1 MYYIKPP
8 ECSGEEFRIRIN
20 EGRES
25 SVVVVPAVI
34 HAIVKG
40 LALEYLVELELEQKE
55 QTLMLYLINTGR
67 LTNNETIN
75 ELSDKTKLS
84 RPSVIGAFNA
94 LVKKGLVIR
103 KRKGGDK
110 TDITPFIG
118 RMLRFKKV
126 YDVYPHEMEKL
137 MGYFRSDFEDPISA
151 LQELI
156 SKLFSITPEPPL
168 TRFLRVCL
176 LSGFDERSLKDE
188 TVKAIREIV
197 SSKELDEEKL
207 LQTAIS
213 GENSWNKTISFYQEN
228 SIKTNEE
235 FTELIHNVINEI
247 ERMVQSPQQMID
259 ELVGKDEL
267 FYKNLAQ
274 VFPNMEYENMRP
286 SELME
291 RVANVLEEKEDK
303 VKELL
308 DRFVS

>member
-25 SVVVVPAVI
+25 AVVAVPSVI
-34 HAIVKG
+34 HSIVKG

-55 QTLMLYLINTGR
+55 QTLMMYLINTGS
-67 LTNNETIN
+67 LTNNETIDA
-75 ELSDKTKLS
+75 LSEKTKLS
-84 RPSVIGAFNA
+84 RPSVIGAFSA
-94 LVKKGLVIR
+94 LVQKGMVIR

-110 TDITPFIG
+110 TDISPFIG
-118 RMLRFKKV
+118 KMLRFKRL
-126 YDVYPHEMEKL
+126 YDVYPHELKQL
-137 MGYFRSDFEDPISA
+137 MGYFGNGYEDPILA
-151 LQELI
+151 LQVLI

-213 GENSWNKTISFYQEN
+213 GEKSWEKTITFYQEK
-228 SIKTNEE
+228 SIKTNKK
-235 FTELIHNVINEI
+235 FSELIHNVINEI
-247 ERMVQSPQQMID
+247 ERMLKSPQQMID

-267 FYKNLAQ
+267 FYNNLAQ

-291 RVANVLEEKEDK
+291 EVANTIEQTEDK
-303 VKELL
+303 VNALL
-308 DRFVS
+308 RRFVS